1 MRTKRNS
8 KKDPTGLPLTTAR
21 HGHFRYLRM
30 AIAATAAGLAGAA
43 VLVMALV
50 GVLPWAASAGA
61 ATAGAVGFPGARSS
75 GVPTSTALQTVPGQV
90 SKGAGWGYD
99 SGGVEV
105 TGNNAVLSG
114 LSISSPVNISG
125 SHVTI
130 KNCKIVTGGT
140 FGVVF
145 RHTSGTTIVDNTIS
159 GLDAGSGRVNMAVD
173 DAYGDSTGTVVQ
185 DNDIS
190 LFKNGVQLSA
200 GLVSGNYIHDPGYI
214 SGDHTNGL
222 IANGGTGKL
231 TISHNTIL
239 NSLTQTDAITIN
251 TSTIAGPVSN
261 KTITNNLLGGAG
273 FVIYGGT
280 GFGHAT
286 SNIVITN
293 NQFSQRYY
301 PKSGQFG
308 PVLNFDSKGPG
319 NVWTGNVYATSR
331 ATIPAP

>member
-1 MRTKRNS
+1 MSTKRNS
-8 KKDPTGLPLTTAR
+8 NKDPTRLPLTTAR
-21 HGHFRYLRM
+21 RGHFGRLRL
-30 AIAATAAGLAGAA
+30 ALAAAVAGLAGAA
-43 VLVMALV
+43 MLILALV
-50 GVLPWAASAGA
+50 GSVPWASAG
-61 ATAGAVGFPGARSS
+61 TVSFPGPGTS
-75 GVPTSTALQTVPGQV
+75 GVPSNMALKTVPGQV
-90 SKGAGWGYD
+90 SKGTGWFYN
-99 SGGVEV
+99 SAGVEV

-114 LSISSPVNISG
+114 LSISSAVNISG

-130 KNCKIVTGGT
+130 KDCKIVTGGT

-145 RHTSGTTIVDNTIS
+145 RSTAGTVIENNTIS

-185 DNDIS
+185 GNDIS
-190 LFKNGVQLSA
+190 WFKNGVELSA
-200 GLVSGNYIHDPGYI
+200 GTVSANYIHDPGYI

-222 IANGGTGKL
+222 IANGGTGTL
-231 TISHNTIL
+231 MISGNTIL
-239 NSLTQTDAITIN
+239 NSLTQTDAITLD

-273 FVIYGGT
+273 YVIYGGT
-280 GFGHAT
+280 AFGHST

-308 PVLNFDSKGPG
+308 PVIYFSSTGPG
-319 NVWTGNVYATSR
+319 NAWTGNTYATTG